1 MNEKKNILKQMRSF
15 GLDTRRE
22 NDIKNFPLRSQKDLN
37 GGGGGFSSFS
47 AASIETGFF

>member
-1 MNEKKNILKQMRSF
+1 MKSF

-22 NDIKNFPLRSQKDLN
+22 NDIRNVPLRSQKDLN
-37 GGGGGFSSFS
+37 GGDGGFSSFFHDA